1 MVVLTEQQKIEK
13 ATRTSEIAFNTLAE
27 ERRKSDAK
35 IARLRAMRLER
46 EAQESAEIAPKKK
59 VASARSRKS

>member
-13 ATRTSEIAFNTLAE
+13 ASRTSEVAFNTLAE

-35 IARLRAMRLER
+35 IARLRAMRLEH
-46 EAQESAEIAPKKK
+46 EARESAEAAPKKK
-59 VASARSRKS
+59 VASARGRKS

>member
-13 ATRTSEIAFNTLAE
+13 AARTTEVAFNTLAD

-46 EAQESAEIAPKKK
+46 EALEAPESSVKKK
-59 VASARSRKS
+59 LVSARGRKS